1 VKEGI
6 KMEGKKE
13 KNMKERKEEKRSI

>member
-13 KNMKERKEEKRSI
+13 KIMKKRKEEKRSI